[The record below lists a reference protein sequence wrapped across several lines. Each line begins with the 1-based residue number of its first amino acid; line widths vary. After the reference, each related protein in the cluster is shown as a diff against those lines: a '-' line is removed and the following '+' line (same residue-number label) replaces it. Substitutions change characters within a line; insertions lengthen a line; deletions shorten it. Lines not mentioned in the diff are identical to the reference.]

1 MNYSQKLQKVAVLG
15 AAGKMGSGITLLTIL
30 EMANQMMK
38 PENSG
43 KPFILYAI
51 DVSDE
56 GLTGLQKYL
65 RSQVLKVAEK
75 RTVWLRKVYENRKD
89 LIENEEIIHYYVN
102 EVMNILRT
110 GKSMEAAY
118 EAYLVFEAIS
128 ENIDLKTK
136 IFSAINQNNPNQ
148 AWFFSNTSSI
158 PIGELDQSAQLNG
171 RIIGF
176 HFYNP
181 PAIQKLVELISSDKT
196 KPELKNFSMEYA
208 KNLGKKVIPSNDV
221 AGFIGNGHFMRD
233 ALFGMHLAERLTKD
247 LSLPE
252 AILAVNKI
260 SQEYL
265 IRPMGIFQLMDY
277 VGIDVCQLIMKV
289 MYPHF
294 PGEKIQSSLL
304 DLMNEQGIR
313 GGQNS
318 DGSQKDGF
326 LKYEKNQPVALYDPK
341 LKNYIPAETIIE
353 KVTSYL
359 GDTPADLKPWKAIVN
374 ATDKD
379 KILTEFFSG
388 LNSMKTAGGQLA
400 IEYFKNSA
408 AIAKQLVSG
417 KVALSEN
424 DVNSVLMNGFYHAYG
439 PVNSYLKTEK

>member
-1 MNYSQKLQKVAVLG
+1 MNYSQKLQKVAILG

-30 EMANQMMK
+30 EMASQLLK

-43 KPFILYAI
+43 KNYVLYAI

-65 RSQVLKVAEK
+65 RSQILKVAEK
-75 RTVWLRKVYENRKD
+75 KTVFLRKVYENRKD
-89 LIENEEIIHYYVN
+89 LIENEEIIHHYVN
-102 EVMNILRT
+102 EVMSILRPV
-110 GKSMEAAY
+110 KSLEAAY

-128 ENIDLKTK
+128 ENMELKTK

-148 AWFFSNTSSI
+148 PWFLSNTSSI
-158 PIGELDQSAQLNG
+158 PIGELDRSANLGG

-181 PAIQKLVELISSDKT
+181 PAVQKLVELISSDQT
-196 KPELKNFSMEYA
+196 IAGLKEFSLEFA
-208 KNLGKKVIPSNDV
+208 KNLGKKVILSNDV

-233 ALFGMHLAERLTKD
+233 ALFGIHLAERLTKE

-289 MYPHF
+289 MHPHF
-294 PGEKIQSSLL
+294 PEETIQSDLI
-304 DLMNEQGIR
+304 DLMCQQGVK

-326 LKYEKNQPVALYDPK
+326 MKYEKNQPVAVYNPDTK
-341 LKNYIPAETIIE
+341 KYIAVETLLEKVQSFLGKTPAE
-353 KVTSYL
+353 
-359 GDTPADLKPWKAIVN
+359 LKPWKTIVN
-374 ATDKD
+374 DPDKD
-379 KILTEFFSG
+379 KILTEIFSG
-388 LNSMKTAGGQLA
+388 LNFKETAGAQFA

-424 DVNSVLMNGFYHAYG
+424 DVNAVLMNGFYHAYG
-439 PVNSYLKTEK
+439 PANSYLKD